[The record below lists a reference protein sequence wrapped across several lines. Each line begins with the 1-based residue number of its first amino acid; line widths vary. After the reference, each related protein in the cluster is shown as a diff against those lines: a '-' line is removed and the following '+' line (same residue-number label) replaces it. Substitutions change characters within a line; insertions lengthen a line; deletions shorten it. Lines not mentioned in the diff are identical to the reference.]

1 MPIYYGD
8 VEKRPVKYTSSAP
21 SAGGVI
27 ASTEDVMNFLQ
38 YFFKG
43 ELFNTSHLTES
54 QFLPIQFFPIQ
65 YGSGMMKVE
74 MNALMN
80 RSFRYNWLLWLLSE
94 ILIVGTINQIKTQ
107 PFAYIYGYIN
117 AIKKSIYHKKSPV
130 GKLPTGDFFKLISLV
145 LLKNQ
150 Y

>member
-27 ASTEDVMNFLQ
+27 ASTEDVMDFLQ

-65 YGSGMMKVE
+65 YGNGMMKVE
-74 MNALMN
+74 MNALMSPIIPAP
-80 RSFRYNWLLWLLSE
+80 RIIGHSGITGSFAFYQPNSE

-117 AIKKSIYHKKSPV
+117 SIK
-130 GKLPTGDFFKLISLV
+130 
-145 LLKNQ
+145 
-150 Y
+150 